1 MKTVTHIAALTTVL
15 LIGSATLAGPA
26 SQAGAKEMSG
36 IAWTAS
42 PADKAGEA
50 PTIVFDYDDGS
61 TSFSLDDETGLTEVR
76 SALAVAGGTAFT
88 IVREPGTIA
97 CRGTAEASYDGRGTC
112 AFTPDESFKA
122 DLRVRNLSPRDRG
135 ELLAMT
141 LLGADRALI
150 DGLIR
155 AGVAPESA
163 EDVIAA
169 AALEVTPEY
178 VAGLKSAGLDLR
190 TIEDAVACR
199 AVEVDAAYVRALAD
213 AGYRPDAERVVAM
226 KAVGVT
232 PEYAR
237 RMNAA
242 AQN

>member
-1 MKTVTHIAALTTVL
+1 MRTVTHIAALTTVL
-15 LIGSATLAGPA
+15 LIGSATFAAPA
-26 SQAGAKEMSG
+26 SQAVAEEMSG
-36 IAWTAS
+36 ITWTVS
-42 PADKAGEA
+42 PADGAGEA
-50 PTIVFDYDDGS
+50 PTIEFTYDDGNS
-61 TSFSLDDETGLTEVR
+61 SFSLDDENQLAEVR
-76 SALAVAGGTAFT
+76 GALGAAGDIGFT
-88 IVREPGTIA
+88 LAREPGTIA
-97 CRGTAEASYDGRGTC
+97 CRGTAEAPYDGTGSC
-112 AFTPDESFKA
+112 VFTPDESFQT
-122 DLRVRNLSPRDRG
+122 DLRARNLAPEDRG
-135 ELLAMT
+135 ELLAMA

-150 DGLIR
+150 DGLTR

-163 EDVIAA
+163 GDVIAA

-190 TIEDAVACR
+190 SIEDAVACR
-199 AVEVDAAYVRALAD
+199 ALEVDAAYVRALSD
-213 AGYRPDAERVVAM
+213 AGYRPDAEQVVAM